1 MMRSNLCGYSD
12 PYILSSGAITTDG
25 SGDKD
30 TAKQAV
36 ERNRGV
42 IFKNWASF
50 TDCIGNINNTQI
62 DNAK

>member
-12 PYILSSGAITTDG
+12 PYILLSGAITTDG
-25 SGDKD
+25 SGDND

-42 IFKNWASF
+42 IFKN
-50 TDCIGNINNTQI
+50 
-62 DNAK
+62 